1 MKAPLISLLFTLLA
15 AAPAMSAPV
24 LPAVPDF
31 DGAAAALAPAIPEP
45 PAPAPRA
52 MKRPVVISIV
62 GVDFTEVGFGKLEL
76 AYFKKIIGYFRPGAR
91 IDERLFDERL
101 ATVGEDAQ
109 LAELYKRQPDDYL
122 DARLAGV
129 LPADRYEIVPVRWSR
144 DPEESA
150 AALPIVEAEIKKIFA
165 AAKADGRPVYLVSHS
180 WGTVLAH
187 TVLHRLAGS
196 SPEVR
201 IDKFITLGSPLVP
214 GHWWMEIFMELEIN
228 AGQLQAYVAKPRN
241 VGSWVNLWARNDF
254 FSNEIK
260 AADKNVRQDGLTV
273 ALEARVKKAAEQDHS
288 LRPEAL
294 RDLFFLKS
302 LKTWHF
308 AYIFDFR
315 IFLKTLKEY
324 HEQRIF
330 EPAISQ
336 ELAY

>member
-1 MKAPLISLLFTLLA
+1 MRAPFISFVLALLA
-15 AAPAMSAPV
+15 AAPAAGAPA

-31 DGAAAALAPAIPEP
+31 DGAAAALELAVAEP

-52 MKRPVVISIV
+52 LRRPVVISIV

-76 AYFKKIIGYFRPGAR
+76 AYFKEIIGHFKPGAR
-91 IDERLFDERL
+91 LDERLFDERL
-101 ATVGEDAQ
+101 SSVGEDAQ

-150 AALPIVEAEIKKIFA
+150 AALPIVEKEIKRIFA
-165 AAKADGRPVYLVSHS
+165 AAKADGRPVYLVAHS

-187 TVLHRLAGS
+187 TVLHRLAVS

-214 GHWWMEIFMELEIN
+214 GYWWMEIFMGLEIN

-241 VGSWVNLWARNDF
+241 VGNWVNLWARNDY

-273 ALEARVKKAAEQDHS
+273 ALEARVKKAAELDHS